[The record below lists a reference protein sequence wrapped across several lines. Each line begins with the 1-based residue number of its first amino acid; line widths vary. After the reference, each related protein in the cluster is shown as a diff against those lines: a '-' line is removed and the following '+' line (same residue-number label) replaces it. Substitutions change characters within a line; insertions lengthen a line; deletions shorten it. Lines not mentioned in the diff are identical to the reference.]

1 MKLKQDESKSRW
13 IKVNELKTR
22 LIRDKMNRRRD
33 E

>member
-1 MKLKQDESKSRW
+1 MKLKQDELKSRW
-13 IKVNELKTR
+13 IKVDELKTR